1 MRINKSEF
9 ISQFAR
15 TNDISVSMAEHL
27 VNNFIWLIYNNVG
40 RGDEV
45 NLSGF
50 GVFSTS
56 RREPRVGVN
65 PRTGEKIQI
74 GAYETPK
81 FKAGSYFKAL
91 LRGEVQSLQRD
102 L

>member
-9 ISQFAR
+9 VSQFAR
-15 TNDISVSMAEHL
+15 TNDIGVELAEHL
-27 VNNFIWLIYNNVG
+27 VNNFIWLIYNSVA

-50 GVFSTS
+50 GAFSAS
-56 RREPRVGVN
+56 RREPRVGVH

-74 GAYETPK
+74 GAYDTPK

-91 LRGEVQSLQRD
+91 LRGEVQSPQRD